1 MCPAPRR
8 GRIFSVRSPH
18 AAVTCR
24 EDDAGV
30 RRIALVGLL
39 ASLAVPATAAAL
51 LTPGR
56 TVANGAPVTALSVT
70 HRSVAYA
77 VGRTKAACGQVR
89 LWDTGTRGLW
99 SFGERTIVGCE
110 ENPSGG
116 YGIAQVA
123 ATGRRIFW
131 VTNIGGNITD
141 YQLWTATTTRRSAR
155 RLAFASGETGSAPA
169 IVLGAGTDEGVPYA
183 VGDTITY
190 VSASGARLFR
200 TTVDSPVR
208 LLTSA
213 RGVGTARV
221 LAALADGRVVVLSK
235 GGNVLRTDEYAPSAV
250 RAIAFALVGPLVQ
263 VGGTVNVGP
272 YTGGTKVALPSGGLL
287 LDYRQGQIVYRTGV
301 EARAR
306 QIATGRDALL
316 TTIPLKPWQ
325 PMLFSTD
332 WGSAWASGTTVSWRS
347 GPPV

>member
-1 MCPAPRR
+1 
-8 GRIFSVRSPH
+8 
-18 AAVTCR
+18 
-24 EDDAGV
+24 V
-30 RRIALVGLL
+30 RRIVIVASL
-39 ASLAVPATAAAL
+39 ASLLVPATAAAL

-56 TVANGAPVTALSVT
+56 TVTNAAPVTALSVT
-70 HRSVAYA
+70 HRSVVYA

-99 SFGERTIVGCE
+99 SFGERTIVACE
-110 ENPSGG
+110 QNPSGG

-123 ATGRRIFW
+123 TTGRRVFW
-131 VTNIGGNITD
+131 VTNIGGNFTD
-141 YQLWTATTTRRSAR
+141 YQLWTATATRRSAR
-155 RLAFASGETGSAPA
+155 RLAFASSETGGPPA
-169 IVLGAGTDEGVPYA
+169 IVLGAGTTEGVPYA
-183 VGDTITY
+183 VGETITY

-221 LAALADGRVVVLSK
+221 LAALADGRVVLLSK
-235 GGNVLRTDEYAPSAV
+235 AGSVLRTDDYPSSAV

-263 VGGTVNVGP
+263 VGDTVNVGP
-272 YTGGTKVALPSGGLL
+272 FTGGTKVTLPAGALM
-287 LDYRQGQIVYRTGV
+287 LDYRQGSIFYRQGTQ
-301 EARAR
+301 ARAR
-306 QIATGRDALL
+306 RIATRDDTLL
-316 TTIPLKPWQ
+316 RTMPLERWE

-332 WGSAWASGTTVSWRS
+332 WGSGWASGRTVSWRS